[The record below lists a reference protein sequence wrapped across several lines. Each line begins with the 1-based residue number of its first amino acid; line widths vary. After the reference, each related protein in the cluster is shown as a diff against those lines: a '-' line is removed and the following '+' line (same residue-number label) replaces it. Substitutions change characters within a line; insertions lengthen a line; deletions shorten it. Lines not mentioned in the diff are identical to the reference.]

1 MLNKFFILLF
11 LLILPHCGYS
21 PVYKN
26 LEKSNLQLII
36 TEKNGDKI
44 INNIIERE
52 IKRNTDSNGENIYY
66 IKFDTNYEKNV
77 ISKDAKGLASN
88 YQIKLKVTF
97 KITNSNSSKEIIFEE
112 KQNMEKI
119 SDYFDEQNYENNIKH
134 NFGVSVVNRLK
145 LELQDFE

>member
-11 LLILPHCGYS
+11 FLILPHCGYS

-36 TEKNGDKI
+36 TEKDGDKI

-52 IKRNTDSNGENIYY
+52 IKKNSDSNGKNIYY
-66 IKFDTNYEKNV
+66 IKLDTNYEKNV

-88 YQIKLKVTF
+88 YQIKLKAIF
-97 KITNSNSSKEIIFEE
+97 KITNNNLNKEIIFEE
-112 KQNMEKI
+112 KQNMKKI
-119 SDYFDEQNYENNIKH
+119 SDYFDEKNYENNIKN
-134 NFGVSVVNRLK
+134 NFGISVINKLK
-145 LELQDFE
+145 LELLKIE

>member
-36 TEKNGDKI
+36 TKKNGDKI